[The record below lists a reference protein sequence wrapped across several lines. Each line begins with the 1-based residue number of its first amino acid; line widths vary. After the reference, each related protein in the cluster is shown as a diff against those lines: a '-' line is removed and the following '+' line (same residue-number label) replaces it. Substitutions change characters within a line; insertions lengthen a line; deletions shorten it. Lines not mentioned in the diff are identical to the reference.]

1 MRALVMKFGGT
12 SVATSSHLRRVAK
25 RIIQTRR
32 RGLHPVVVVSARGD
46 TTDRLLRVASQVAA
60 RPRGRELDVLLSTG
74 EQEAMALLAMAI
86 QDMGWDAVSLTGAQ
100 GGILT
105 DENHTRARIISVRPD
120 RIRAEIGAGRIPIV
134 AGFQGV
140 NGYQDITTLGRGGSD
155 TTAVALAAALGLGL
169 CEIYTDVEGV
179 FTADPRVVPKA
190 QLIPRISYHEML
202 ELAGRGARVVHLR
215 AVEIAKKYQVRIHV
229 RSSFTEGEGTYIEEV
244 GEVEKGRVVTGI
256 AHEEKVAKVTITGVP
271 DRPGVA
277 ATLFQA
283 LGQRGVVAGMIVQSA
298 PRGGVNDITFT
309 VAVDQSEEALEVT
322 KEVAAELG
330 AAGCFVEGD
339 VARVSIVGAGMLGH
353 PGVAGA
359 MFGALGRAGINIQL
373 ISTSDISISCAV
385 ARSDL
390 GRALEVLH
398 RQFELEREA

>member
-1 MRALVMKFGGT
+1 VRALVMKFGGT

-309 VAVDQSEEALEVT
+309 VAMDQSEEALEVT
-322 KEVAAELG
+322 EEVAAELG
-330 AAGCFVEGD
+330 AEGCSVERG
-339 VARVSIVGAGMLGH
+339 VAKVSIVGAGMLGH

-385 ARSDL
+385 ARRDL
-390 GRALEVLH
+390 HRALEVLH
-398 RQFELEREA
+398 RQFGLEREA